1 MVEFHI
7 YNLQQKRTMKLY
19 ELKAIAQ
26 RLSTFTF
33 ISRARRIEDNT
44 IELTFKEMNNTSNSS
59 LSMSYFFNMTR
70 GHSFIYKAPTQR
82 PLQGYN
88 APFDTLLHAL
98 LSGSKL
104 LSVDVPN
111 NDRMLRFTIAPK
123 SSYKDKIIYLQLEF
137 TGKNTNAILLDDN
150 EVIIEALRHIDADSS
165 FRVIRPGVELLDIPP
180 RRVLHEDSFSD
191 SLHKPMGKSHDNTFN
206 NQNNKDGVVM
216 AQDPTDIDQLLE
228 EKYIQIQ
235 QQRLQA
241 LKKQKLSTVSKK
253 IKKLSQLLNKLP
265 NKEKLELQSKKYNH
279 TGNLIL
285 SNLYQIKPYD
295 TKLKTYD
302 FEGNKITISLPK
314 DIKVNRMPEYYFNLS
329 KRARAKAKNIHIEKE
344 NLSSKIDFYENIY
357 YALKQANTPYDLELL
372 VPKRAKSL
380 RKKEKLREGEL
391 FWIEDYKVMVGRN
404 SNENQK
410 LLSLAKSNDI
420 WMHTREIPGSHV
432 IIRTD
437 KQNLPESVLHA
448 AAKLCVDFSTT
459 HPGNYLVDYTKRK
472 FVKVQE
478 GSNVEYDKYQTIP
491 VLKEGVEI
499 RV

>member
-1 MVEFHI
+1 
-7 YNLQQKRTMKLY
+7 MKLY
-19 ELKAIAQ
+19 ELQAIAQ
-26 RLSTFTF
+26 RLNHFTF

-44 IELTFKEMNNTSNSS
+44 LEIMFDKSK
-59 LSMSYFFNMTR
+59 SYFFNMTR
-70 GHSFIYKAPTQR
+70 GHSFIYKAPSQR

-88 APFDTLLHAL
+88 APFDALLHSL

-111 NDRMLRFTIAPK
+111 DDRMLRFTIAPK

-137 TGKNTNAILLDDN
+137 TGKNTNAILIDDN

-165 FRVIRPGVELLDIPP
+165 FRVIRPGMELLAIPP
-180 RRVLHEDSFSD
+180 FERKEEVQEI
-191 SLHKPMGKSHDNTFN
+191 DNIDDYLEQKF
-206 NQNNKDGVVM
+206 
-216 AQDPTDIDQLLE
+216 TDIQT
-228 EKYIQIQ
+228 KK
-235 QQRLQA
+235 LQEM
-241 LKKQKLSTVSKK
+241 KKQKLSTVSKK
-253 IKKLSQLLNKLP
+253 IKKFAQLLNKLP
-265 NKEKLELQSKKYNH
+265 NKEKLEAQASEFKNL
-279 TGNLIL
+279 GNLIL

-302 FEGNKITISLPK
+302 FEGKEVTIPLPK
-314 DIKVNRMPEYYFNLS
+314 DVKVNRMAEYYFNLS
-329 KRARAKAKNIHIEKE
+329 KRAKAKAKNVHIEKE
-344 NLSSKIDFYENIY
+344 NLSSKMDFYENIS
-357 YALKQANTPYDLELL
+357 YALEQANTPYELELL

-410 LLSLAKSNDI
+410 LLSMAKSNDI

-437 KQNLPESVLHA
+437 KQNLPESVLQA
-448 AAKLCVDFSTT
+448 AAKLCVDFSTN

-472 FVKVQE
+472 FVKIQE
-478 GSNVEYDKYQTIP
+478 GANVEYDKYQTISII
-491 VLKEGVEI
+491 KEGVEI
-499 RV
+499 RF